1 MNLNTCSEWNE
12 ETIKEQTEE
21 ERNEMIE
28 EMLNTCCSDEERC
41 ELAKQLDATQINGI
55 QTSKDM
61 LISMIEELQS
71 LK

>member
-41 ELAKQLDATQINGI
+41 ELAKQLDE
-55 QTSKDM
+55 
-61 LISMIEELQS
+61 EELIHDMCNP
-71 LK
+71 L

>member
-1 MNLNTCSEWNE
+1 MTYYGLKHYNYNTLMNLYCNYYMKVHHKIPHRT
-12 ETIKEQTEE
+12 
-21 ERNEMIE
+21 
-28 EMLNTCCSDEERC
+28 
-41 ELAKQLDATQINGI
+41 ATQINGI